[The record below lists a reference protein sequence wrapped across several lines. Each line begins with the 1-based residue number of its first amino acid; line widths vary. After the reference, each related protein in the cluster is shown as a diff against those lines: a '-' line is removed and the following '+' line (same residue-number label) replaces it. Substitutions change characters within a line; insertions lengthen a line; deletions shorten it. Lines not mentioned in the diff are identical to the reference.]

1 MSLMNELRT
10 EIREA
15 KKLHLSWLTR
25 LIIFIVGAPLTY
37 LFALYGRLAW
47 AWPVMI
53 TIGVLGL
60 VILFKRKL
68 WNRRWFWV
76 SMVTIAVFHILL
88 ILFVPWT
95 TSWVPAMAISVGG
108 SADFCLI
115 LWILL
120 VVGKSMEGSKVS
132 EDESPG

>member
-1 MSLMNELRT
+1 MNELRS

-15 KKLHLSWLTR
+15 KKLR
-25 LIIFIVGAPLTY
+25 LPWQTKPIIFIVGATSAY

-47 AWPVMI
+47 AMPLMI
-53 TIGVLGL
+53 TTGVLGL

-76 SMVTIAVFHILL
+76 SMVAIAVLHILL

-95 TSWVPAMAISVGG
+95 TSWVPALAISVVA

-120 VVGKSMEGSKVS
+120 VVGKSMEGSKAS